1 MAGALFLEELYSQSN
16 PTPAE
21 FIEAAAAQTA
31 YHGPPARASEEEY
44 QRGLIEYVTQVLREE
59 FPDLEDLLP

>member
-1 MAGALFLEELYSQSN
+1 MG
-16 PTPAE
+16 
-21 FIEAAAAQTA
+21 EATA
-31 YHGPPARASEEEY
+31 PPPPGLPKRDY